1 MVATAWF
8 ASPLQLTKAPT
19 MRALQQGT
27 GSLAGCSLLTERF
40 REEVQRD
47 ENLRSLD
54 FKGSS
59 EYREQEKKER

>member
-1 MVATAWF
+1 
-8 ASPLQLTKAPT
+8 